1 MARILIVEDE
11 PDIALG
17 LQLDLRDE
25 GYDVEVVADG
35 GQAARLAREPGWDLI
50 LLDVMLPSKDGFEVC
65 RELRRADV
73 RTPVLMLTARAHE
86 AEKVMGLDMGADD
99 YVTKPFSPRELR
111 ARVRALL
118 RRTAVPD
125 DQPVHR
131 FGDCEV
137 DLSRAQLRRKGLP
150 ADLTAIE
157 LKMLQLFLR
166 TRGRVLT
173 RAQVVDEVWGRDVF
187 VTDRVVDTHVVKL
200 RRKVEPDPA
209 EPRHIV
215 SVRGIGYRFDA

>member
-1 MARILIVEDE
+1 MARILVVEDE

-25 GYDVEVVADG
+25 GHDVEVSSNGEEASRR
-35 GQAARLAREPGWDLI
+35 ACEPGWDLI
-50 LLDVMLPSKDGFEVC
+50 LLDVMLPLRDGFEIC
-65 RELRRADV
+65 RDLRRAKI
-73 RTPVLMLTARAHE
+73 RTPVLMLTAKAQE

-118 RRTAVPD
+118 RRAAPED
-125 DQPVHR
+125 EPVHR

-137 DLSRAQLRRKGLP
+137 DFSRAELRRAG
-150 ADLTAIE
+150 ARTDLTAIE
-157 LKMLQLFLR
+157 LKMVQTFLR
-166 TRGRVLT
+166 NQGRVMT
-173 RAQVVDEVWGRDVF
+173 RRQVVDAVWGHDVF

-200 RRKVEPDPA
+200 RRKIEADPA
-209 EPRHIV
+209 DPRHIV

>member
-1 MARILIVEDE
+1 MARILVVEDE

-25 GYDVEVVADG
+25 GYEVEVSGDG
-35 GQAARLAREPGWDLI
+35 EDASRRAREETWDLI

-65 RELRRADV
+65 RDLRRARI
-73 RTPVLMLTARAHE
+73 RTPVIMLTAKAQE

-111 ARVRALL
+111 ARIRALL
-118 RRTAVPD
+118 RRTVAED
-125 DQPVHR
+125 EPVSR

-137 DLSRAQLRRKGLP
+137 DFSRAELRRAGERV
-150 ADLTAIE
+150 DLTAIE
-157 LKMLQLFLR
+157 LKMLQLFLNSQ
-166 TRGRVLT
+166 GRIMT
-173 RAQVVDEVWGRDVF
+173 RAHVIDEVWGRDVF
-187 VTDRVVDTHVVKL
+187 VTDRVVDTHIVKL
-200 RRKVEPDPA
+200 RRKIEPDPA
-209 EPRHIV
+209 EPTHIV

>member
-1 MARILIVEDE
+1 MARILVVEDE

-25 GYDVEVVADG
+25 GHQVDVAADG
-35 GQAARLAREPGWDLI
+35 EQAILRAREQGWDLI
-50 LLDVMLPSKDGFEVC
+50 VLDVMLPLKDGFEVC
-65 RELRRADV
+65 RDLRRAKI
-73 RTPVLMLTARAHE
+73 RTPVLMLTAKAQE

-118 RRTAVPD
+118 RRAAPD
-125 DQPVHR
+125 DEPLHR

-137 DLSRAQLRRKGLP
+137 DLARAELRRNGMRT
-150 ADLTAIE
+150 DLTAIE

-166 TRGRVLT
+166 SRGRVLS
-173 RAQVVDEVWGRDVF
+173 RAQVIDDVWGDDVF

-209 EPRHIV
+209 APRHIV
-215 SVRGIGYRFDA
+215 SVRGLGYRFEA